1 MKYLAFLLLLAG
13 CYTQKKAVKQA
24 DKALR
29 EHPQVVGERF
39 RKEFPCVTG
48 RVDTVVEYESIMRDT
63 IIEIIDTKIDTIEN
77 SDTVILFKTI
87 EKKITLPGKTVT
99 ITKSIK
105 DSAEVWQCQLLLEES
120 TLQKNA
126 LIEDIDKRDKQINKL
141 KSWRRWLIW
150 PYIIFIAYFILAR
163 VFRK

>member
-1 MKYLAFLLLLAG
+1 MRYLIALILLTG
-13 CYTQKKAVKQA
+13 CYTQKKAAKQA

-48 RVDTVVEYESIMRDT
+48 RVDTVVEYETVPRDT
-63 IIEIIDTKIDTIEN
+63 IIEIVDTRIDTIEN
-77 SDTVILFKTI
+77 KDTVILYKTI

-99 ITKSIK
+99 ITRNVK
-105 DSAEVWQCQLLLEES
+105 DSFEVRQCQYLLEEC
-120 TLQKNA
+120 TQDNTE
-126 LIEDIDKRDKQINKL
+126 LIAEVDKRDKQINKL
-141 KSWRRWLIW
+141 KSWRKWLIW

>member
-1 MKYLAFLLLLAG
+1 MAG
-13 CYTQKKAVKQA
+13 CYTQKKAAKQT

-29 EHPQVVGERF
+29 EHPNVVGERF

-48 RVDTVVEYESIMRDT
+48 LVDTVIEYESAPRDT
-63 IIEIIDTKIDTIEN
+63 IIEIVDTRIDTIEN
-77 SDTVILFKTI
+77 SDTVIVFKTI

-99 ITKSIK
+99 ITRNIK
-105 DSAEVWQCQLLLEES
+105 DSFEVLQCQLLLEES
-120 TLQKNA
+120 TLQKNE
-126 LIEDIDKRDKQINKL
+126 LIGDVEQRDKQINKL